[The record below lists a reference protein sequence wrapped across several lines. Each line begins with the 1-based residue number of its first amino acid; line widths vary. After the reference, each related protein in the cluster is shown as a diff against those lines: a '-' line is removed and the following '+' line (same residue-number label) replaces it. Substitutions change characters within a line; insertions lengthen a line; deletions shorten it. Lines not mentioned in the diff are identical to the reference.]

1 MFFIRPA
8 WPKCLRVMT
17 SGLDIKVLRM
27 LVAIHRH
34 GSVTR
39 AAQALGLTQSALS
52 HHIKEAERRMAV
64 DLFHR
69 VKKRLHLTA
78 IGDELLQVAKT
89 IVGEVDRIEAELDL
103 YRKGYGP
110 VVRISSAPYG
120 CQRWLP
126 PFIAELAGRHK
137 FDIEILDNSISIPLV
152 GAVIDGEIDVA
163 ICGGEIDDKRVRSQH
178 LFADE
183 LVALLPADHPL
194 GGKRHLEAADF
205 ANEIYL
211 SYSSVPEK
219 GLEDHRFFRP
229 AKVNPKRWIRAGNV
243 EMIAEMVRCGLGVS
257 ILSRWAVEPSLAVGG
272 LIIKRLT
279 PNRLPTSWQAVVRAN
294 EMKDS
299 AASQVAEGLAGWCAR
314 HARLIKSMAS

>member
-110 VVRISSAPYG
+110 VVRTSSAPYG

-126 PFIAELAGRHK
+126 PFIA
-137 FDIEILDNSISIPLV
+137 
-152 GAVIDGEIDVA
+152 DV
-163 ICGGEIDDKRVRSQH
+163 
-178 LFADE
+178 
-183 LVALLPADHPL
+183 
-194 GGKRHLEAADF
+194 
-205 ANEIYL
+205 
-211 SYSSVPEK
+211 
-219 GLEDHRFFRP
+219 
-229 AKVNPKRWIRAGNV
+229 
-243 EMIAEMVRCGLGVS
+243 
-257 ILSRWAVEPSLAVGG
+257 
-272 LIIKRLT
+272 
-279 PNRLPTSWQAVVRAN
+279 
-294 EMKDS
+294 
-299 AASQVAEGLAGWCAR
+299 
-314 HARLIKSMAS
+314 